1 MVAVGQIYSCSGIK
15 LNTTVVKSYGWSHGG
30 VENKDCEQD
39 TPLVDPLS
47 VANAAQDQ
55 WLQHTQTSP
64 GLRMTHMVVKPHR
77 AML

>member
-39 TPLVDPLS
+39 TPLVDP
-47 VANAAQDQ
+47 
-55 WLQHTQTSP
+55 P
-64 GLRMTHMVVKPHR
+64 LRS
-77 AML
+77 